1 MVGPGRRRGGL
12 PRSGSRPDALARV
25 ESLWAPTGDGL
36 ACLSVRS
43 GLDLLLRTLDYSPGT
58 EVLVSAITIRD
69 IVRIIEHHG
78 LTPVPVDIDMRTL
91 TLNVDSL
98 RRAAGPGS
106 RVLLVAH
113 LFGSRMPLDE
123 VGRFARDRGLLLVE
137 DCAQSFTGLEYRGHE
152 AADVSLFSFGPLK
165 TSSALGGALLR
176 VKDAALLG
184 RMKSLHATY
193 PVQGRGRYLKRV
205 LRFGAVRLVMQP
217 LPYTTLCAACRALGR
232 NHDELLNQAI
242 RGFSG
247 PAFFRNIRHQPSR
260 ALLALLWRRLTA
272 PTSRVPRR
280 IEAAQAFERVLP
292 EIRGRAGTPATTPTG
307 SSRSGRM
314 RPMRSCRIWRTGLR
328 LHARCLERLCGARS
342 RVPPGTGSDAS
353 AGGHAAPVVRSGL
366 PGGGARGSGA
376 AWRGHPRI
384 PGCGHCGRRGGM
396 MRADS
401 ALSPATGPREKASRG
416 ANVIGNRILRGLDR
430 LLRER
435 RSSAQTPSSRPV
447 GFPGLH
453 PWKHRGN

>member
-1 MVGPGRRRGGL
+1 MIPRGQLDIGWSDL
-12 PRSGSRPDALARV
+12 AAAAGACLAPGSRPDALARV

-43 GLDLLLRTLDYSPGT
+43 GLDLLLRTLDYPPGT

-152 AADVSLFSFGPLK
+152 AADVSMFSFGPLK

-205 LRFGAVRLVMQP
+205 VRFGAVRLVMQP
-217 LPYTTLCAACRALGR
+217 LPYTTLCAACRAVGR

-242 RGFSG
+242 RRFSG
-247 PAFFRNIRHQPSR
+247 PAFFRNIRHQPSG

-292 EIRGRAGTPATTPTG
+292 EVPRPGRDAGHHSYWIFP
-307 SSRSGRM
+307 
-314 RPMRSCRIWRTGLR
+314 IW
-328 LHARCLERLCGARS
+328 
-342 RVPPGTGSDAS
+342 SDAPDALVS
-353 AGGHAAPVVRSGL
+353 HLAERGFDSTRGAWSVCAVPAPASRPELAPTQAQEGM
-366 PGGGARGSGA
+366 
-376 AWRGHPRI
+376 
-384 PGCGHCGRRGGM
+384 RRLLYVPVYPEVA
-396 MRADS
+396 RADL
-401 ALSPATGPREKASRG
+401 ARLGEAIREFPAAATAVAVG
-416 ANVIGNRILRGLDR
+416 A
-430 LLRER
+430 
-435 RSSAQTPSSRPV
+435 
-447 GFPGLH
+447 
-453 PWKHRGN
+453 